1 MEDEAADIAPS
12 LLLGISQRDTNYYD
26 FLNESAAQ
34 TNITTSVKQ
43 FWEANIKLTWE
54 SAGDCA

>member
-1 MEDEAADIAPS
+1 MEDEAADVAPS

-26 FLNESAAQ
+26 FLNESTAQ

-43 FWEANIKLTWE
+43 FWETNIKLTWE
-54 SAGDCA
+54 STGDCA